1 MRILVTGANGQ
12 VGWEL
17 SRSLLPLGEVIALDR
32 TQADLSKPESL
43 VPIVRTLKPQI
54 IVNAAAYTAVDRA
67 ESEEELATLVNARSV
82 EVLAEESH
90 RLGALLIHYSTDY
103 VFDGSKASP
112 YSEDDSVNPLNAYG
126 RSKLMGEQ
134 AIRDI
139 GGDWL
144 IFRTSWVYAER
155 GKNFVKTILRLA
167 AEREE
172 LKIVGDQTGSP
183 TSAPFIADA
192 TAHILRL
199 AIEERHSTTFN
210 SGIFHLTSSGFTT
223 WHGLATAIVATYRKL
238 AGEDSLKVKEI
249 LSIGTSD
256 YPVAAKR
263 PMNSR
268 MSLTRIQERF
278 ALHLP
283 DWEQCLSVCL
293 RELV

>member
-32 TQADLSKPESL
+32 NQADLSKPESL
-43 VPIVRTLKPQI
+43 VPIVRALKPQI
-54 IVNAAAYTAVDRA
+54 VVNAAAYTAVDRA
-67 ESEEELATLVNARSV
+67 ESEEELAILVNSRSV

-126 RSKLMGEQ
+126 RSKLLGEQ
-134 AIRDI
+134 AIRNC

-144 IFRTSWVYAER
+144 ILRTSWVYAER
-155 GKNFVKTILRLA
+155 GKNFVRTILRLA

-183 TSAPFIADA
+183 HSLRMRLHTSLGWQSRNGVRQDS
-192 TAHILRL
+192 IL
-199 AIEERHSTTFN
+199 E
-210 SGIFHLTSSGFTT
+210 SS
-223 WHGLATAIVATYRKL
+223 I
-238 AGEDSLKVKEI
+238 S
-249 LSIGTSD
+249 
-256 YPVAAKR
+256 PVAGSQPGTAWR
-263 PMNSR
+263 
-268 MSLTRIQERF
+268 
-278 ALHLP
+278 LP
-283 DWEQCLSVCL
+283 SWRHIESWPGKIV
-293 RELV
+293 

>member
-112 YSEDDSVNPLNAYG
+112 YSEDDTVNPLNAYG

-134 AIRDI
+134 AIRNI

-192 TAHILRL
+192 TSHILRL
-199 AIEERHSTTFN
+199 AIEERRSTRFN

-238 AGEDSLKVKEI
+238 AWEDSLKVKEI
-249 LSIGTSD
+249 HSIQTSD

-278 ALHLP
+278 DLYLP
-283 DWEQCLSVCL
+283 EWEQCLSVCL